1 MYGGRAIAVRRGMT
15 FIEVV
20 VALVLLSG
28 LAVVV
33 LGSVQMAANLNERQ
47 RLRLEATEIAH
58 RVVLQYIDDF
68 ELLERQPNRVEHNGT
83 VYVFLAERYI
93 VYPNDGTRRKPRRAD
108 EMAIEEQLQT
118 NMQQLLVTVYREVDG
133 VVDPTPLAKLER
145 VFSPFELPGE
155 RGMVWLLRHMRGDG
169 GGG

>member
-1 MYGGRAIAVRRGMT
+1 MSAMRRGLT

-20 VALVLLSG
+20 VSLVILSG

-33 LGSVQMAANLNERQ
+33 LGSIELIANLQERQ
-47 RLRLEATEIAH
+47 RHRLEATEIAH

-68 ELLERQPNRVEHNGT
+68 EFLERQPNRIEHNGG

-93 VYPNDGTRRKPRRAD
+93 VYPNEGVPRPPRRA
-108 EMAIEEQLQT
+108 EEVAFERQLET

-133 VVDPTPLAKLER
+133 VVESEPLAQLER

-155 RGMVWLLRHMRGDG
+155 RGLTWMIRHMNQQGTG
-169 GGG
+169 GGR